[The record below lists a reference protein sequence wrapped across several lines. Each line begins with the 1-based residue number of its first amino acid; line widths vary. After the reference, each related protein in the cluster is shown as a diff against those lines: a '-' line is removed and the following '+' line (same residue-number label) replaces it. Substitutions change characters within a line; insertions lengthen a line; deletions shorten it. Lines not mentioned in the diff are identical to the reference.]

1 MARKRSQQSVQDRT
15 QGDQTTRQAGPIDPS
30 NATSESRSGSP
41 EAIVF
46 PSRASA
52 MQRAHEI
59 VRQAPDTRADLVEQL
74 RHDLKQGA
82 LMADSDILADKLI
95 GIQLYD
101 LRSAA

>member
-1 MARKRSQQSVQDRT
+1 MAHKRSQQGGQDMRR
-15 QGDQTTRQAGPIDPS
+15 GKQTTRQAGRGELSRP
-30 NATSESRSGSP
+30 TSESRPGSQD
-41 EAIVF
+41 AIVF

-59 VRQAPDTRADLVEQL
+59 VKQTPDTRADLVEQL

-82 LMADSDILADKLI
+82 LMSDSGILADKLI